1 MCHERKCNSVV
12 TTSDFTKLAEEVLAR
27 CRKLATLS
35 EDVGGTR
42 RTFLSAPMRD
52 CHREVSSWMKS
63 LGMSVSVDA
72 VGNLRA
78 FFAGASPSAPRILIG
93 SHLDTVPNAGAFD
106 GILGVVLA
114 VGLVESLHGLKLPF
128 GIEVV
133 GFSEEEG
140 VRFGVPFIG
149 SRALVGRVDDEL
161 LGRKDADG
169 ISVRKAIQDFGLNPN
184 EISKAALRGD
194 VLGYIEFHIEQGP
207 VLENLGRP
215 LGVVEAIVGQNR
227 LEFTF
232 SGQANHAGTT
242 PMNLRRDA
250 LAAAVQWIVAV
261 ENLARR
267 TADLVATV
275 GFVEANPGA
284 TNVIAGEAR
293 ATLDIRH
300 ASDRARTE
308 ALDELI
314 RQAETIVAQR
324 GVTVKWRTLLSQNAV
339 AMDPF
344 LTEQIEQAIQKAG
357 CEPHRMASGAG
368 HDAMILAE
376 KIPAAMMFLRTPGG
390 ISHDPAESVHL
401 DDVAKA
407 LECGHHLLAQL
418 AASQEFLGRT
428 CRA

>member
-1 MCHERKCNSVV
+1 
-12 TTSDFTKLAEEVLAR
+12 
-27 CRKLATLS
+27 
-35 EDVGGTR
+35 
-42 RTFLSAPMRD
+42 
-52 CHREVSSWMKS
+52 
-63 LGMSVSVDA
+63 MSVSVDA
-72 VGNLRA
+72 VGNLRG
-78 FFAGASPSAPRILIG
+78 FYAGASPSAPRILIG

>member
-1 MCHERKCNSVV
+1 MENNFKQ
-12 TTSDFTKLAEEVLAR
+12 LAEEVIAR
-27 CRKLATLS
+27 CRKLASFS
-35 EDVGGTR
+35 EDAGGTQ
-42 RTFLSAPMRD
+42 RTFPSAPMRD
-52 CHREVSSWMKS
+52 CHREVIAWMKS

-72 VGNLRA
+72 AGNLRGFYA
-78 FFAGASPSAPRILIG
+78 AASPPAPRILIG

-106 GILGVVLA
+106 GILGVMLA
-114 VGLVESLHGLKLPF
+114 IALVKSLDAMKLPF
-128 GIEVV
+128 AIDVV

-149 SRALVGRVDDEL
+149 SRALIGRVDEEL
-161 LGRKDADG
+161 LGRKDTSG
-169 ISVRKAIQDFGLNPN
+169 ISIRKAIQNFGLNPN
-184 EISKAALRGD
+184 DIVEAKLSDD
-194 VLGYIEFHIEQGP
+194 VLGFLEFHIEQGP
-207 VLENLGRP
+207 VLESLGQR
-215 LGVVEAIVGQNR
+215 LGIVEAIVGQNR

-232 SGQANHAGTT
+232 SGQSNHAGTT

-250 LAAAVQWIVAV
+250 LAAAAEWIVGV
-261 ENLARR
+261 EALARR
-267 TADLVATV
+267 TPGIVATV
-275 GFVEANPGA
+275 GFVEAKPGA

-293 ATLDIRH
+293 ARLDIRH
-300 ASDRARTE
+300 ASDHSRTE

-314 RQAETIVAQR
+314 RQAESIAGQR
-324 GVTVKWRTLLSQNAV
+324 GVTAKWRALLSQNAV

-344 LTEQIEQAIQKAG
+344 LTEQIEQAVRKSG

-376 KIPAAMMFLRTPGG
+376 KIPAAMIFLRTPGG
-390 ISHDPAESVHL
+390 ISHDPSESVHL

-407 LECGHHLLAQL
+407 VECGHHLLTQL

>member
-1 MCHERKCNSVV
+1 ME
-12 TTSDFTKLAEEVLAR
+12 TTSGFANLAAEVIAR
-27 CRKLATLS
+27 CRKLASLS
-35 EDVGGTR
+35 EDAGGTR

-52 CHREVSSWMKS
+52 CHREIAGWLEA
-63 LGMSVSVDA
+63 LGAQVHVDA
-72 VGNLRA
+72 VGNLRG
-78 FFAGASPSAPRILIG
+78 FYPGVSPGVPRILVG

-106 GILGVVLA
+106 GILGVVLV
-114 VGLVESLHGLKLPF
+114 VGLVKSLEGMKLPF

-149 SRALVGRVDDEL
+149 SRALVGRVDEEL
-161 LGRKDADG
+161 LGRKDEQG
-169 ISVRKAIQDFGLNPN
+169 VSVRKAIQDFGLNPN
-184 EISKAALRGD
+184 EISKAAPGDD

-207 VLENLGRP
+207 VLEHLGRP

-250 LAAAVQWIVAV
+250 LAAAAEWILAV
-261 ENLARR
+261 ESLAQS
-267 TADLVATV
+267 TGGIVATV
-275 GFVEANPGA
+275 GFVEARPGA

-314 RQAETIVAQR
+314 RRAESIAARR
-324 GVTVKWRTLLSQNAV
+324 GVTVKWRTLLAQHAV

-344 LTEQIEQAIQKAG
+344 LTEQIEHAIQKAG

-376 KIPAAMMFLRTPGG
+376 KIPAAMIFLRTPGG
-390 ISHDPAESVHL
+390 ISHDPSESVHL
-401 DDVAKA
+401 DDVARA
-407 LECGHHLLAQL
+407 LDCGRHLLTQL

>member
-1 MCHERKCNSVV
+1 VKSVL
-12 TTSDFTKLAEEVLAR
+12 TSSDFARLAEEVIVR
-27 CRKLATLS
+27 CEKLAKFS
-35 EDVGGTR
+35 EDAGGTR
-42 RTFLSAPMRD
+42 RTFLSPPMRD
-52 CHREVSSWMKS
+52 CHREVSSWMNA
-63 LGMSVSVDA
+63 LGMTVSVDA
-72 VGNLRA
+72 VGNLRG
-78 FFAGASPSAPRILIG
+78 FFAGTSPAAPRILIG

-114 VGLVESLHGLKLPF
+114 VELVESLRGSKLPF
-128 GIEVV
+128 SIEVI

-149 SRALVGRVDDEL
+149 SRALVGRVDEEL
-161 LGRKDADG
+161 LGRNDANG

-184 EISKAALRGD
+184 ELSKAALRDD
-194 VLGYIEFHIEQGP
+194 VLGYVEFHIEQGP
-207 VLENLGRP
+207 VLESLGRP

-232 SGQANHAGTT
+232 AGQTNHAGTT
-242 PMNLRRDA
+242 PMNLRHDA
-250 LAAAVQWIVAV
+250 LAAAAEWIVAV
-261 ENLARR
+261 ESLAQR
-267 TADLVATV
+267 TTDLVATV
-275 GFVEANPGA
+275 GFVEAKPGA

-314 RQAETIVAQR
+314 RQAEAISSRRA
-324 GVTVKWRTLLSQNAV
+324 VTAKWRTLLAQNAV

-344 LTEQIEQAIQKAG
+344 LTDQIEHAVQKAG

-376 KIPAAMMFLRTPGG
+376 KIPAAMIFLRTPGG

-401 DDVAKA
+401 EDVAKA
-407 LECGHHLLAQL
+407 LECGQHLLTQL
-418 AASQEFLGRT
+418 AASQEFSGRT

>member
-1 MCHERKCNSVV
+1 MKSVL
-12 TTSDFTKLAEEVLAR
+12 TSSDFARLAEEVIVR
-27 CRKLATLS
+27 CEKLAKFS
-35 EDVGGTR
+35 EDAGGTR
-42 RTFLSAPMRD
+42 RTFLSPPMRD
-52 CHREVSSWMKS
+52 CHREVSSWMNA
-63 LGMSVSVDA
+63 LGMTVSVDA
-72 VGNLRA
+72 VGNLRG
-78 FFAGASPSAPRILIG
+78 FFAGTSPAAPRILIG

-114 VGLVESLHGLKLPF
+114 VELVESLRGSKLPF
-128 GIEVV
+128 SIEVI

-149 SRALVGRVDDEL
+149 SRALVGRVDEEL
-161 LGRKDADG
+161 LGRNDANG

-184 EISKAALRGD
+184 ELSKAALRDD
-194 VLGYIEFHIEQGP
+194 VLGYVEFHIEQGP
-207 VLENLGRP
+207 VLESLGRP

-232 SGQANHAGTT
+232 AGQTNHAGTT
-242 PMNLRRDA
+242 PMNLRHDA
-250 LAAAVQWIVAV
+250 LAAAAEWIVAV
-261 ENLARR
+261 ESLAQR
-267 TADLVATV
+267 TTDLVATV
-275 GFVEANPGA
+275 GFVEAKPGA

-314 RQAETIVAQR
+314 RQAEAISSRRA
-324 GVTVKWRTLLSQNAV
+324 VTAKWRTLLAQNAV

-344 LTEQIEQAIQKAG
+344 LTDQIEHAVQKAG

-376 KIPAAMMFLRTPGG
+376 KIPAAMIFLRTPGG

-401 DDVAKA
+401 EDVAKA
-407 LECGHHLLAQL
+407 LECGKHLLTQL
-418 AASQEFLGRT
+418 AASQEFSGRT

>member
-1 MCHERKCNSVV
+1 MSTGSN
-12 TTSDFTKLAEEVLAR
+12 FAKLAEEAIAR
-27 CRKLATLS
+27 CQKLASFS
-35 EDVGGTR
+35 EDAGGTR

-52 CHREVSSWMKS
+52 CHREVSSWMNS
-63 LGMSVSVDA
+63 LGMNVSVDA
-72 VGNLRA
+72 VGNLRG
-78 FFAGASPSAPRILIG
+78 FFAGTSPTAPRILIG

-114 VGLVESLHGLKLPF
+114 IGLVESLHGSKLPF
-128 GIEVV
+128 AIEAI

-149 SRALVGRVDDEL
+149 SRALVSRVDEEL
-161 LGRKDADG
+161 LGRKDANG

-184 EISKAALRGD
+184 EISKAALRDD
-194 VLGYIEFHIEQGP
+194 VLGFIEFHIEQGP
-207 VLENLGRP
+207 VLDNLGRP

-232 SGQANHAGTT
+232 SGKANHAGTT

-250 LAAAVQWIVAV
+250 LAAAAEWIVAV
-261 ENLARR
+261 ESLAQR
-267 TADLVATV
+267 TANLVATV
-275 GFVEANPGA
+275 GFVEAKPGA

-293 ATLDIRH
+293 AALDIRH
-300 ASDRARTE
+300 ASDRVRTE

-314 RQAETIVAQR
+314 RHAEAIAARR
-324 GVTVKWRTLLSQNAV
+324 GVSVRWRTLLAQNAV
-339 AMDPF
+339 MLDPILTKHIEHAM
-344 LTEQIEQAIQKAG
+344 QKAG
-357 CEPHRMASGAG
+357 CEPYRMASGAG

-376 KIPAAMMFLRTPGG
+376 KIPAAMIFLRTPGG

-407 LECGHHLLAQL
+407 LECGQHLLTQL

>member
-1 MCHERKCNSVV
+1 VKSVL
-12 TTSDFTKLAEEVLAR
+12 TSSDFARLAEEVIVR
-27 CRKLATLS
+27 CEKLATFS
-35 EDVGGTR
+35 EDAGGTR
-42 RTFLSAPMRD
+42 RTFLSPPMRD
-52 CHREVSSWMKS
+52 CHREVSSWMNA
-63 LGMSVSVDA
+63 LGMTVSVDA
-72 VGNLRA
+72 VGNLRG
-78 FFAGASPSAPRILIG
+78 FFAGTSPAAPRILIG

-114 VGLVESLHGLKLPF
+114 VELVESLRGSKLPF
-128 GIEVV
+128 SIEVI

-149 SRALVGRVDDEL
+149 SRALVGRVDEEL
-161 LGRKDADG
+161 LGRNDANG

-184 EISKAALRGD
+184 ELSKAALRDD
-194 VLGYIEFHIEQGP
+194 VLGYVEFHIEQGP
-207 VLENLGRP
+207 VLESLGRP

-232 SGQANHAGTT
+232 AGQTNHAGTT
-242 PMNLRRDA
+242 PMNLRHDA
-250 LAAAVQWIVAV
+250 LAAAAEWIVAV
-261 ENLARR
+261 ESLAQR
-267 TADLVATV
+267 TTDLVATV
-275 GFVEANPGA
+275 GFVEAKPGA

-314 RQAETIVAQR
+314 RQAEAISSRRA
-324 GVTVKWRTLLSQNAV
+324 VTAKWRTLLAQNAV

-344 LTEQIEQAIQKAG
+344 LTDQIEHAVQKAG

-376 KIPAAMMFLRTPGG
+376 KIPAAMIFLRTPGG

-401 DDVAKA
+401 EDVAKA
-407 LECGHHLLAQL
+407 LECGQHLLTQL
-418 AASQEFLGRT
+418 AASQEFSGRT

>member
-1 MCHERKCNSVV
+1 V
-12 TTSDFTKLAEEVLAR
+12 
-27 CRKLATLS
+27 
-35 EDVGGTR
+35 
-42 RTFLSAPMRD
+42 
-52 CHREVSSWMKS
+52 
-63 LGMSVSVDA
+63 
-72 VGNLRA
+72 
-78 FFAGASPSAPRILIG
+78 G

-114 VGLVESLHGLKLPF
+114 VGLVKSLEGMKLPF

-149 SRALVGRVDDEL
+149 SRALIGRVDEEL
-161 LGRKDADG
+161 LGRKDEQG
-169 ISVRKAIQDFGLNPN
+169 VSVRKTIQDFGLNPN
-184 EISKAALRGD
+184 EISKAALGDD

-207 VLENLGRP
+207 VLEHLGRP

-242 PMNLRRDA
+242 PMNLRHDA
-250 LAAAVQWIVAV
+250 LATAAEWILAV
-261 ENLARR
+261 ENLAQS
-267 TADLVATV
+267 TPGIVATV
-275 GFVEANPGA
+275 GFVEARPGA
-284 TNVIAGEAR
+284 MNVIAGEAR

-314 RQAETIVAQR
+314 RHAESIAGRR
-324 GVTVKWRTLLSQNAV
+324 GVTVKWRTLLAQHAV

-344 LTEQIEQAIQKAG
+344 LTEQIGRAIQKAD

-368 HDAMILAE
+368 HDAMIVAE
-376 KIPAAMMFLRTPGG
+376 KIPAAMIFLRTPRG

-407 LECGHHLLAQL
+407 LECGRHLLTQL
-418 AASQEFLGRT
+418 AASQEFLGRM

>member
-1 MCHERKCNSVV
+1 VLTS
-12 TTSDFTKLAEEVLAR
+12 SDFTKIAEEVIAR
-27 CRKLATLS
+27 CRKLASFS
-35 EDVGGTR
+35 EDAGGTQ
-42 RTFLSAPMRD
+42 RTFLSPPMHD
-52 CHREVSSWMKS
+52 CHREVSSWMKA
-63 LGMSVSVDA
+63 LGMTVSVDA
-72 VGNLRA
+72 VGNLRGIYSA
-78 FFAGASPSAPRILIG
+78 AAPGAPRILIG

-114 VGLVESLHGLKLPF
+114 VGLVESLEGIQLPF

-161 LGRKDADG
+161 LGRKDEHG
-169 ISVRKAIQDFGLNPN
+169 ISVRKAIQNFELNPN
-184 EISKAALRGD
+184 EVSKAMLRDD
-194 VLGYIEFHIEQGP
+194 VLGYVEFHIEQGP
-207 VLENLGRP
+207 VLESLGRP

-242 PMNLRRDA
+242 PMNLRHDA
-250 LAAAVQWIVAV
+250 LAAAAEWIVAV
-261 ENLARR
+261 ENLAKR
-267 TADLVATV
+267 TAGLVATV
-275 GFVEANPGA
+275 GFVEAKPGA

-300 ASDRARTE
+300 ASDVARTE

-314 RQAETIVAQR
+314 RQAESIAAKR
-324 GVTVKWRTLLSQNAV
+324 GVTVKWRTLLAQHAV

-344 LTEQIEQAIQKAG
+344 LTGQIEQAIQKSG
-357 CEPHRMASGAG
+357 CEAHRMASGAG

-376 KIPAAMMFLRTPGG
+376 KVPAAMIFLRSPGG
-390 ISHDPAESVHL
+390 ISHDPSESVHL

-407 LECGHHLLAQL
+407 LECGHHLLTQL

>member
-1 MCHERKCNSVV
+1 VQ
-12 TTSDFTKLAEEVLAR
+12 TSGGFPKLAEEVIAR
-27 CRKLATLS
+27 CRKLAAFS
-35 EDVGGTR
+35 EDATGTR
-42 RTFLSAPMRD
+42 RTFLSTPMHD
-52 CHREVSSWMKS
+52 CHQEVSSWMRA

-72 VGNLRA
+72 VGNLRG
-78 FFAGASPSAPRILIG
+78 FYSASIPGAPRILVG

-114 VGLVESLHGLKLPF
+114 IGLLKSLSGLALPF
-128 GIEVV
+128 GIEVI

-149 SRALVGRVDDEL
+149 SRALVGRVDEEL
-161 LGRKDADG
+161 LGRKDANG
-169 ISVRKAIQDFGLNPN
+169 ISVRKAIQDFALNLS
-184 EISKAALRGD
+184 ELSSAALRDD
-194 VLGYIEFHIEQGP
+194 VLGFLEFHIEQGP
-207 VLENLGRP
+207 VLESLGWP
-215 LGVVEAIVGQNR
+215 LGIVEAIVGQNR

-232 SGQANHAGTT
+232 SGQSNHAGTT

-250 LAAAVQWIVAV
+250 LAAAAEWIVAV

-267 TADLVATV
+267 TAGIVATV
-275 GFVEANPGA
+275 GFVEAKPGA
-284 TNVIAGEAR
+284 MNVIPGEAR
-293 ATLDIRH
+293 TTLDIRH
-300 ASDRARTE
+300 ASDAARTE

-314 RQAETIVAQR
+314 RLAESIAARR
-324 GVTVKWRTLLSQNAV
+324 GMTVKWRTLLSQHAV

-344 LTEQIEQAIQKAG
+344 LMEQIDHAMQKAG

-376 KIPAAMMFLRTPGG
+376 KVPAAMVFLRSPGG

-407 LECGHHLLAQL
+407 LECGNHLLTQL